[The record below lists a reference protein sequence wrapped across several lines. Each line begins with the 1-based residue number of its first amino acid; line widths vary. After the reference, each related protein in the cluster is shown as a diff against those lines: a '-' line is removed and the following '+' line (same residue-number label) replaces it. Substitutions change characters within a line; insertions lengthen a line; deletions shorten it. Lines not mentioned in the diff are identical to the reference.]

1 MGIERWLGTIGRPQA
16 ALAVATKLGNRKIR
30 RKEMEQYL
38 INPVNPMV
46 TLRHK
51 PWVQKAFRRSADGRF
66 GPLPKAAKK
75 RKGITT
81 KVWTRKRKAA
91 SAKRSGPIAIV
102 KRRKNPMSPL
112 MLVNKKRRKSAKR
125 QKSMVMMNTPRRT
138 RRAVRRFRR
147 NPMQM
152 PKLEGISQL
161 VMTGALVV
169 AGAAGGGFLIG
180 TLSKNFPT
188 LQKPMVK
195 IGAYIGAGAL
205 AYYLLKQT
213 KMVKGETAAMIAA
226 GIMVPA
232 LMDVRAMIMPRL
244 GTSVPQQVSY
254 EGRELSAFV
263 PNGNAGMGAYVP
275 NESLSAGGYGDSY

>member
-1 MGIERWLGTIGRPQA
+1 
-16 ALAVATKLGNRKIR
+16 
-30 RKEMEQYL
+30 MENYL

-51 PWVQKAFRRSADGRF
+51 PWVQKAFRRGADGRF

-81 KVWTRKRKAA
+81 KIWTRKRKAA
-91 SAKRSGPIAIV
+91 KAKRPGPIVIA
-102 KRRKNPMSPL
+102 KRRKNPMPSM
-112 MLVNKKRRKSAKR
+112 MLVNRKRRKAARRS
-125 QKSMVMMNTPRRT
+125 KSVAIMNAPRR
-138 RRAVRRFRR
+138 RSVRKASRRFRR
-147 NPMQM
+147 NPMRM
-152 PKLEGISQL
+152 PKMGDIGQL

-169 AGAAGGGFLIG
+169 AGATGGGLLIG
-180 TLSKNFPT
+180 TLSKNFPI

-195 IGAYIGAGAL
+195 IGAYVGAGAL

-232 LMDVRAMIMPRL
+232 LMDIRTMVLPRL

-254 EGRELSAFV
+254 EGRELSAYV
-263 PNGNAGMGAYVP
+263 PNGMEAFVP
-275 NESLSAGGYGDSY
+275 NESLSAGGYGDTY